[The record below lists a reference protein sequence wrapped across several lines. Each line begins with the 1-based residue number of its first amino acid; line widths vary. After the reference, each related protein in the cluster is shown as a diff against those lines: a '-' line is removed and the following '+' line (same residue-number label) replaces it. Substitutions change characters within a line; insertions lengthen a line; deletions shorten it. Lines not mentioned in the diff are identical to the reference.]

1 MINLDLDLYCG
12 INETKWNHHPVAPG
26 PLACIAPVYG
36 KTKRTKKENA
46 VRIPPDTEIINDS
59 SAFSDGPD
67 ERLLF
72 PAALD
77 RQIRHSE
84 KYRFSQQVTHRASYD
99 LLIDEKWEG
108 GQRSKRRWSENDAWE
123 AVKVTIEAAR
133 YMALKYDKPRVLSA
147 QGVTACQ
154 YLDCAARVMGYFD
167 TKQDIF
173 GLGGWC
179 ISGMIPKIMRP
190 AFNATM
196 LKVIPFLAKAEVRR
210 VHIWGVIDPTFLGP
224 LLWLCDQHGL
234 RLSTDSAG
242 PSKRPAF
249 GEWGYRG
256 WRDNN
261 YQRVPSQDRGL
272 ERARHVE
279 ATRQW
284 LKNLRVTEF
293 YHHPDWPD
301 RRKSSTTLGFQPSLF
316 G

>member
-1 MINLDLDLYCG
+1 MIDFYCG

-26 PLACIAPVYG
+26 SLACVAPVYG
-36 KTKRTKKENA
+36 KSTATKRVNSVWLPKDTK
-46 VRIPPDTEIINDS
+46 VINDCA
-59 SAFSDGPD
+59 AFSDGPED
-67 ERLLF
+67 RLEF
-72 PAALD
+72 PAALG
-77 RQIRHSE
+77 RQVSHSE
-84 KYRFSQQVTHRASYD
+84 KYGFSEQVTHRASYD

-123 AVKVTIEAAR
+123 AVKVTIEAAK
-133 YMALKYDKPRVLSA
+133 YMALNYPQPRVQSA
-147 QGVTACQ
+147 QGVTASQ
-154 YLDCAARVMGYFD
+154 YLECTTRIMEWFD
-167 TKQDIF
+167 LDRDIF

-179 ISGMIPKIMRP
+179 ISGVMPRQLRP

-196 LKVIPFLAKAEVRR
+196 IKVIPFLARAEVKR

-256 WRDNN
+256 WRDLN
-261 YQRVPSQDRGL
+261 YQRVPSRDRGL

-293 YHHPDWPD
+293 YHHPNFQDTKPIQN
-301 RRKSSTTLGFQPSLF
+301 TLWGAL
-316 G
+316 